1 MPMRGETRRIN
12 HVRNV
17 CNLQR
22 RREAMQKI
30 LENMEVSLRNLGM
43 LVKGQFE
50 KVASDKEE
58 YEGDETNRD

>member
-1 MPMRGETRRIN
+1 
-12 HVRNV
+12 
-17 CNLQR
+17 
-22 RREAMQKI
+22 MQKI